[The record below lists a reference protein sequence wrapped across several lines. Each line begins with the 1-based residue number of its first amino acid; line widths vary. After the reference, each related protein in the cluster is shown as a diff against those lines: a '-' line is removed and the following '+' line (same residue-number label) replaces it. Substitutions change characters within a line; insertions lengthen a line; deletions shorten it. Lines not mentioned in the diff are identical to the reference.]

1 MAVLTR
7 RNAELKAPSVSAPR
21 FRLVL
26 PEPEG
31 DGVGLPAPRQPWKS
45 GDLTVTFPQPDRLVF
60 NSPSR
65 FASWRSALCR
75 EFIEQSFAAPEV
87 CEVEIDIVARNATVI
102 FKANGNLKAVLMKIA
117 QFYQG
122 KIQPETQPAFPP
134 DLLRAVPKNLPRLRV
149 FRYGATISTWERRL
163 EMPGWI
169 RFRNALVL
177 NKRHL
182 VQLLERELL
191 GLIGI
196 EQYKIHRR
204 AGSISIAFNPRAIHP
219 EQIVRH
225 LDKALSKAPARP
237 PRQRADFDFPI
248 ASTSLAISAAATFFV
263 PALIPAGALLML
275 YTAVPSFR
283 RAHKVVF
290 RERRLGVDLLDSII
304 FTACLFTGEIFAGA
318 MTAWFLSVGRKL
330 LRETRAESAKVLLQ
344 AVGKQPGLARV
355 LRGGKEIELT
365 LEQVH
370 REDLIVVYTGEV
382 VPVDGAIT
390 EGDAILDQHALTG
403 ESAPA
408 EKTVGDK
415 VFAATVMLAGKII
428 VRVERAGKETASSKI
443 SAVLSRT
450 VAYKLRS
457 QSRGEELADM
467 AVTPALGLSALAAA
481 VVGPSGALAVINSDL
496 GTGIRMA
503 APLGMLTSLT
513 LCAQH
518 GILVKDGR
526 ALEIM
531 RKVDTVLFDK
541 TGTLTREK
549 PEVGRILCCG
559 NHTEQHLLA
568 LAAAAEQKFSHPIAK
583 AILERF
589 EALKRPMPKINASKY
604 QVGYGITV
612 EIEGETVRVGSRRF
626 MEMEHVPIPE
636 HVHRELAQM
645 HADGHSFVNIA
656 VGDQL
661 AGVLELRSSHR
672 PEAEEVVAGLR
683 ARGVNHL
690 AIISGDHEEPTRR
703 LAQKLGMDR
712 HFAEVLPQDKG
723 RYVELLQKEGRTV
736 CFVGDGIND
745 SIALKKANVS
755 ISLRGASTL
764 ATDTAQIVFMEESLA
779 KICALKDFSGG
790 LETNVRRSWNLILVP
805 NSICI
810 AGVFLF
816 GFNIWHSVVFNNASA
831 LLALANGLRPLRQ
844 VARAREA
851 RDRELQNAFA
861 APQ

>member
-1 MAVLTR
+1 M
-7 RNAELKAPSVSAPR
+7 
-21 FRLVL
+21 
-26 PEPEG
+26 
-31 DGVGLPAPRQPWKS
+31 
-45 GDLTVTFPQPDRLVF
+45 
-60 NSPSR
+60 
-65 FASWRSALCR
+65 
-75 EFIEQSFAAPEV
+75 
-87 CEVEIDIVARNATVI
+87 EIDIVARNATVI
-102 FKANGNLKAVLMKIA
+102 FNANGNLKAVLLKIA
-117 QFYQG
+117 QIYQG
-122 KIQPETQPAFPP
+122 VIEPEMKPEFPP
-134 DLLRAVPKNLPRLRV
+134 DLLRSVPKKMLRLRL
-149 FRYGATISTWERRL
+149 FRYGRTISTWEQRV

-169 RFRNALVL
+169 RFRNAVVL

-182 VQLLERELL
+182 VKLIERELL

-196 EQYKIHRR
+196 EQYKLHRN

-237 PRQRADFDFPI
+237 PKERLELDFPI
-248 ASTSLAISAAATFFV
+248 ASTSLAISAAATFFM
-263 PALIPAGALLML
+263 PALIPVSALIML
-275 YTAVPSFR
+275 YTAAPSFR
-283 RAHKVVF
+283 RAYKVVT
-290 RERRLGVDLLDSII
+290 RERRLGVDVLDSII

-330 LRETRAESAKVLLQ
+330 LRETRAESAKVLLE

-355 LRGGKEIELT
+355 LRDGKEVEVT
-365 LEQVH
+365 LDQVH
-370 REDLIVVYTGEV
+370 REDLIVVHTGEI

-428 VRVERAGKETASSKI
+428 VSVERAGKETASSKI
-443 SAVLSRT
+443 SAVLNRT

-457 QSRGEELADM
+457 QSRGEELADR
-467 AVTPALGLSALAAA
+467 AVVPALGLSAVAAA

-531 RKVDTVLFDK
+531 RNVDTVLFDK

-559 NHTEQHLLA
+559 NHTEERLLA

-589 EALKRPMPKINASKY
+589 AALKRPMPKINASKY

-612 EIEGETVRVGSRRF
+612 EIEGETVRFGSRRF
-626 MEMEHVPIPE
+626 MEMESIPIPE
-636 HVHRELAQM
+636 SVQTELAQM

-656 VGDQL
+656 IGDRL
-661 AGVLELRSSHR
+661 AGVLELQSSHR

-683 ARGVNHL
+683 ARGVSHL

-779 KICALKDFSGG
+779 KICALKDFSCG
-790 LETNVRRSWNLILVP
+790 LETNVRRSWNLILIP

-831 LLALANGLRPLRQ
+831 LMALANGLRPLRQ

-851 RDRELQNAFA
+851 RELELRTAFA
-861 APQ
+861 SPQ